1 MMNFSASREG
11 GRFTILLLGLSILLT
26 SSALAQQP
34 AQHAL
39 FQKMIGQWT
48 AEGKITLPD
57 NEQGVEITENWT
69 GKFDDE
75 GRLVIDGSRT
85 VGDTEQTFRW
95 IYFFNATQEWYEVLY
110 RDSSSDEEK
119 SFQVSVQEAAN
130 RVEMQIP
137 LGDSGA
143 TLVVRNTVT
152 EGRVESVITVQDAN
166 GSEVGGG
173 KIMHTR
179 QSPPTPEGAGGKDGN
194 KEAGQ

>member
-1 MMNFSASREG
+1 
-11 GRFTILLLGLSILLT
+11 
-26 SSALAQQP
+26 
-34 AQHAL
+34 
-39 FQKMIGQWT
+39 MIGQWT
-48 AEGKITLPD
+48 AEGKIALPD
-57 NEQGVEITENWT
+57 NPEGVEITESWT

-95 IYFFNATQEWYEVLY
+95 IYFFNAAQEWYEVLY
-110 RDSSSDEEK
+110 RDSTSDEEK
-119 SFQVSVQEAAN
+119 SFQLSLQEAAN

-143 TLVVRNTVT
+143 TVGVRNTVT
-152 EGRVESVITVQDAN
+152 EGSVESVVTVQDAN
-166 GSEVGGG
+166 GTEVGGG

-179 QSPPTPEGAGGKDGN
+179 QSPPAAEGAGGKDGN